1 MVCVTKLLCLYD
13 KTDLLLQ
20 LQDLD
25 GDERAKAVL
34 LTVGRRILMQD
45 ATECLAGQRT

>member
-13 KTDLLLQ
+13 KTDWLLQ

-25 GDERAKAVL
+25 GDERAKVDLLAAVK
-34 LTVGRRILMQD
+34 RIQMD
-45 ATECLAGQRT
+45 YAY